1 MDIYQSFLIFIILSI
16 PVTLMLL
23 NHPINNVIRIA
34 KITLLLSIVG
44 ILILFPVIVIIRLKI
59 WTLLLVAIPI
69 LARIIQYILNKA
81 QIQKYLSRLDDK
93 QLFNL
98 LITCLGTILFFYLSI
113 DFNIIYG
120 FWFSL
125 FLFVFATVKPIRE
138 ITNSNILYG
147 AVFGLLSTAMTVYI
161 NIAEISNT
169 DAIITFLFSWFII
182 GVPLNVIPSLKKS
195 ESSQVLGFIL
205 IPSLYLILLKKGGV
219 NILLPEFFKSGFFLL
234 ICILLIWIMNKLIN
248 EKKLPIIIKQF
259 LLPTLLVGILAFFI
273 GMQNRADE
281 LKLILSLSTYFLS
294 ILCIL
299 LAFGRGYFSILYG
312 VDENR
317 KLIKEKEITEGFKWI
332 LGDNLGIKVF
342 KFLFG
347 ENYIQIGMKT
357 ALVFIG
363 IIIIQLFI
371 AMNILDENVGNIS
384 LPSYLQFVIPLM
396 CIMTSTRCSI
406 TLLNEII
413 GVINLKNNNA
423 NYNRSH
429 SEKTGVTISVN
440 YYLIIISVIV
450 ANTYFNSTINIYFL
464 IFIMIWFAL
473 CSLSF
478 SIILSKELQ
487 TKDFNNFQRTRHM
500 LSVMLYGI
508 GKFSVAYFLI
518 SLYQLDIYNYNLKYN
533 IVLITLIPFVATLI
547 AKLVGY
553 DTLLASKKLKED
565 SFRRAVFLIIYFA
578 FFAMFNH
585 SLLSN
590 IFFYIF
596 HSEKVAI
603 LIAFSVNVLLFYE
616 LMESLPI
623 LIIPHTNNKAG
634 NMKDYIIM
642 AWRHN

>member
-1 MDIYQSFLIFIILSI
+1 MNIYQSFLVFIILSM

-23 NHPINNVIRIA
+23 NHPINNVIQIA

-69 LARIIQYILNKA
+69 FARIIQYILNKA
-81 QIQKYLSRLDDK
+81 QIQKYLSRLNDK
-93 QLFNL
+93 QLFSL
-98 LITCLGTILFFYLSI
+98 LIACLGTILFFYLSI

-125 FLFVFATVKPIRE
+125 FLFLFATIKPIRE

-147 AVFGLLSTAMTVYI
+147 AVFGLLSTAMTLYI
-161 NIAEISNT
+161 NISQISNT

-182 GVPLNVIPSLKKS
+182 GVPFNIIPSLKKS

-205 IPSLYLILLKKGGV
+205 MPSLYLILLKKGGI
-219 NILLPEFFKSGFFLL
+219 NILLPELFKSGFFLL

-248 EKKLPIIIKQF
+248 ERKLPNIIKQF

-273 GMQNRADE
+273 GMQNRAGE

-299 LAFGRGYFSILYG
+299 LAFGRVYFSILYG

-317 KLIKEKEITEGFKWI
+317 KLIKEKEIIEGFKWI

-347 ENYIQIGMKT
+347 ENYIQIRIKT

-363 IIIIQLFI
+363 IIILLFI

-384 LPSYLQFVIPLM
+384 LPSYLQFIIPLM

-413 GVINLKNNNA
+413 RVINLKDNNA
-423 NYNRSH
+423 KYKRSH
-429 SEKTGVTISVN
+429 SEKIGVTISVN
-440 YYLIIISVIV
+440 YYLIIISVII
-450 ANTYFNSTINIYFL
+450 ANIYFNNTINIYFL

-478 SIILSKELQ
+478 STILSKELQ
-487 TKDFNNFQRTRHM
+487 KKGFNNFQRTRHM

-518 SLYQLDIYNYNLKYN
+518 SLYRLDIYNYNLKYN

-553 DTLLASKKLKED
+553 DTLLASKKLKEN
-565 SFRRAVFLIIYFA
+565 SFRRAVFLIFYFA

-603 LIAFSVNVLLFYE
+603 LIATSVNVLLFSE
-616 LMESLPI
+616 LMESIPI
-623 LIIPHTNNKAG
+623 LMIPHTNNKVG
-634 NMKDYIIM
+634 NMKDYIII